1 MPCICEFD
9 GIRIYMYDNEH
20 QPPHFHVF
28 ARGESAVVD
37 IKELD
42 VSAGRL
48 PRADRR
54 KVVEWANRRKE
65 ELKRNWERIERKET
79 LERIEP

>member
-9 GIRIYMYDNEH
+9 GIQIYMYDNEH
-20 QPPHFHVF
+20 RPPHFHVF
-28 ARGESAVVD
+28 VRGQGAVVD
-37 IKELD
+37 INTLD

-54 KVVEWANRRKE
+54 KVIRLASTRQR
-65 ELKRNWERIERKET
+65 ELLQNWERIERKQT

>member
-9 GIRIYMYDNEH
+9 GIQIYMYDNEH
-20 QPPHFHVF
+20 RPPHFHVF
-28 ARGESAVVD
+28 ARGEGAVVD
-37 IKELD
+37 IHALR

-48 PRADRR
+48 ARADRR
-54 KVVEWANRRKE
+54 RVLGWASKRQQ
-65 ELKRNWERIERKET
+65 ELLRNWERIEQKQQ